1 MSYLFSQQGNRRA
14 KCPRRCTLMPACLS
28 VSILD
33 DIYQIIY
40 KRKRRSIYLLRT
52 ETSHI
57 VCSDDFRPSMKEAV
71 GNFWI
76 HRDLTCMV
84 TSDLNGR
91 DTLVIV
97 EFKRFKPVFFTLF
110 EYTVITKITLRAEKK
125 KKGLVFR
132 GFIDIFIFNA

>member
-1 MSYLFSQQGNRRA
+1 
-14 KCPRRCTLMPACLS
+14 
-28 VSILD
+28 
-33 DIYQIIY
+33 
-40 KRKRRSIYLLRT
+40 
-52 ETSHI
+52 
-57 VCSDDFRPSMKEAV
+57 
-71 GNFWI
+71 
-76 HRDLTCMV
+76 MV

-125 KKGLVFR
+125 KRGLVFR

>member
-1 MSYLFSQQGNRRA
+1 
-14 KCPRRCTLMPACLS
+14 
-28 VSILD
+28 
-33 DIYQIIY
+33 
-40 KRKRRSIYLLRT
+40 
-52 ETSHI
+52 
-57 VCSDDFRPSMKEAV
+57 
-71 GNFWI
+71 
-76 HRDLTCMV
+76 MV

>member
-1 MSYLFSQQGNRRA
+1 
-14 KCPRRCTLMPACLS
+14 
-28 VSILD
+28 
-33 DIYQIIY
+33 
-40 KRKRRSIYLLRT
+40 
-52 ETSHI
+52 
-57 VCSDDFRPSMKEAV
+57 
-71 GNFWI
+71 
-76 HRDLTCMV
+76 MV

-125 KKGLVFR
+125 KKRGLVFR